1 MKREKGEMMVEAS
14 LVLTVVIVVIVSLA
28 YLGLIMYHQTL
39 ITSTA
44 NQTAS
49 NIAQVYSNSSKDP
62 VTGYI
67 DVSNLDNDGMVNK
80 MKNQAYADVIKE
92 KAEWY
97 SKYRLAKGNFLKSEE
112 PEIDVKIENKNG
124 ALLRAQVV
132 VTVEEDY
139 ELPFVQLLGME
150 KPTIKY
156 KATGRAD
163 CYEILDYV
171 NVVEAVDKID
181 VTENFKVNFYNKDNS
196 LFKTVEVMHDMSIA
210 DTMKLSNAEQTKF
223 PADPTLN
230 GQKFYR
236 WKTETGETFD
246 ENTVV
251 SGDMNVYAEYDCI
264 VNFMNYDG
272 NAALYQIF
280 AHRNQPFSNSGNSL
294 PAAPPEEGDNKFY
307 CWWYNNAEF
316 TVNTKIPDSDSI
328 TVNIR
333 KYLWVKYDGNGG
345 SVSPNRVFVAPGNAI
360 GNMPIPSR
368 GGYSFSGWFNA
379 VNGGTRHYAQT
390 ILNSNIWLFAHWTCT
405 HPSSY
410 TVVLNNDCTRYEYKE
425 YCSVCNAEL
434 KHKIKHGE
442 HNFNGRCGTDHELIP
457 YRIMATHHGTKSS
470 RGYHII
476 CTKCHQNRMVKDGEY
491 GYYCTEHYVNYEAR
505 KTVKDMWWYD
515 NSDLVPGYVCDK
527 PQKQKINNT
536 GG

>member
-1 MKREKGEMMVEAS
+1 MKRLLKREKGEMMVEAS

-360 GNMPIPSR
+360 GNMPIPSHSK
-368 GGYSFSGWFNA
+368 YSFLGWYNDR
-379 VNGGTRHYAQT
+379 NGGAQYNSGTRIYDNAN
-390 ILNSNIWLFAHWTCT
+390 LYAHWCT
-405 HPSSY
+405 HP
-410 TVVLNNDCTRYEYKE
+410 TTKNRVINDNCTKYEYEK
-425 YCSVCNAEL
+425 YCTVCNRIL
-434 KHKIKHGE
+434 KHEIEKRE
-442 HNFNGRCGTDHELIP
+442 HVFNGRCGTQHTFRNPTHLNSNSDHGRDKKLL
-457 YRIMATHHGTKSS
+457 TTV
-470 RGYHII
+470 GYHII
-476 CTKCHQNRMVKDGEY
+476 CSKCGAYSFSDRGFYRAYCVKHKKNGIESYDY
-491 GYYCTEHYVNYEAR
+491 GWVSLS
-505 KTVKDMWWYD
+505 KQ
-515 NSDLVPGYVCDK
+515 VPGFTCKRGSPY
-527 PQKQKINNT
+527 
-536 GG
+536 